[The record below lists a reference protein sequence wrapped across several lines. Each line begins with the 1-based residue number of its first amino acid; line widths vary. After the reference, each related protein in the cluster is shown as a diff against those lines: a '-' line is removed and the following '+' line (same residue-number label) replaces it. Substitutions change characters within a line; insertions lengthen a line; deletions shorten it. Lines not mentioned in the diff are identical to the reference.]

1 MVILPSYLHPL
12 IFRFVSMRTPIY
24 LLLALLLFGCHSTPK
39 TDIPALTSLDTSKK
53 TSISTKVAETK
64 ASIDTSH
71 INRNIGNSKAAANKN
86 ANKAIIAED
95 MPTAEVS
102 LEPKYY
108 IKQGSIRN
116 TFVPYPGGIN
126 FKSFSVNSED
136 SRVGCSGGNSTITF
150 AVANV
155 RDTFYIENENLRKL
169 NFTYEA
175 NGGLAWAAQGANPA
189 KGYISGKLLPDST
202 WHIQINVW
210 LMTIDQ
216 RLEQK
221 QEQQIKLN
229 QIFTR

>member
-1 MVILPSYLHPL
+1 M
-12 IFRFVSMRTPIY
+12 
-24 LLLALLLFGCHSTPK
+24 
-39 TDIPALTSLDTSKK
+39 
-53 TSISTKVAETK
+53 
-64 ASIDTSH
+64 
-71 INRNIGNSKAAANKN
+71 GNSKAGAIKN
-86 ANKAIIAED
+86 ANKTTIKED
-95 MPTAEVS
+95 VQTEEVK

-108 IKQGSIRN
+108 IKPGSIRN
-116 TFVPYPGGIN
+116 TFVPYLGGIH
-126 FKSFSVNSED
+126 FKSFTVNSED
-136 SRVGCSGGNSTITF
+136 TRVGCSGGNSTIAF

-175 NGGLAWAAQGANPA
+175 NGGLAWAAQGKNPS

-216 RLEQK
+216 HLEQK

-229 QIFTR
+229 QIFKR

>member
-1 MVILPSYLHPL
+1 MVILLSCLHPL

-53 TSISTKVAETK
+53 TSISAKAAK
-64 ASIDTSH
+64 ASLDTSN
-71 INRNIGNSKAAANKN
+71 INHNIRNSKVAANKN
-86 ANKAIIAED
+86 ASKTTVAED
-95 MPTAEVS
+95 ESTAEVKVGP
-102 LEPKYY
+102 EYY
-108 IKQGSIRN
+108 IKPGSIRN
-116 TFVPYPGGIN
+116 TFVPFPRGIH
-126 FKSFSVNSED
+126 FKSFTVNSED
-136 SRVGCSGGNSTITF
+136 SRVGCSGGNSTIAF

-155 RDTFYIENENLRKL
+155 RDTFCIENENLRKL

-175 NGGLAWAAQGANPA
+175 NGGLAWAAQGANPY

-216 RLEQK
+216 HLEQK